1 VALHERARSGLGQWV
16 TTSLLEAMIG
26 MLDFQAARY
35 LVEGEVPGQE
45 GNHHPTLAPMGVFP
59 TADGHINIAA
69 SSGAQFRSLLEALGE
84 PDLAQRPEYADT
96 RLRSRNR
103 DSLNAAIGGLTRRR
117 TSAEWIE
124 ELNARGIPCGP
135 INRIDEAMRDPQVV
149 HLGIATPVEHPT
161 LGRLHLVGQPV
172 HLHRTPQRMR
182 SATAERGAHTA
193 EVLREIGFDDDG
205 IAALR
210 RDGVV

>member
-1 VALHERARSGLGQWV
+1 V

-26 MLDFQAARY
+26 MLDFQAARF
-35 LVEGEVPGQE
+35 LIEGEVPGQE

-69 SSGAQFRSLLEALGE
+69 SSGAQFRTLLEVLGE
-84 PDLAQRPEYADT
+84 PALAQRPEYADT

-103 DSLNAAIGGLTRRR
+103 ESLNAAIGELTRRKP
-117 TSAEWIE
+117 SAEWIE
-124 ELNARGIPCGP
+124 VLNARGIPSGP

-149 HLGIATPVEHPT
+149 HLGIATPVDHPT
-161 LGRLHLVGQPV
+161 LGRINLVGQPV

-182 SATAERGAHTA
+182 RATPERGGDTA
-193 EVLREIGFDDDG
+193 AVLREIGYDDDA
-205 IAALR
+205 IAQLR
-210 RDGVV
+210 NEGVL